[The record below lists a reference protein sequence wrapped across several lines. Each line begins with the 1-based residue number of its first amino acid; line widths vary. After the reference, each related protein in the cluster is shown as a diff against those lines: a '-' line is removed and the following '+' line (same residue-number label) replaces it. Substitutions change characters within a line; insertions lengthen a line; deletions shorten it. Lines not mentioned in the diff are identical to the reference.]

1 MEFVDNV
8 FLTRV
13 SEEPVRGGALWDTI
27 LTDKKVLVRDIR
39 VRDE

>member
-8 FLTRV
+8 FLTMV

-27 LTDKKVLVRDIR
+27 LTNKKRLLRDVR
-39 VRDE
+39 VGDE